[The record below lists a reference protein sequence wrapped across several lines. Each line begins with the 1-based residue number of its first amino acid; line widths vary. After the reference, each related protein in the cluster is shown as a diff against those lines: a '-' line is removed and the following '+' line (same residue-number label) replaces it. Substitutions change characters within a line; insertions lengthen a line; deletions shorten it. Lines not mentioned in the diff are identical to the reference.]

1 MCCTSK
7 APMKKVMNNK
17 EIVGRFSKI
26 LVTSERLQQFL
37 GSQVQGLRPHTKEN
51 AGHFLACIFHARVKV
66 KLGKSQLLSVFS
78 FSKLVGCG
86 LLWIFPFLTI
96 FVILPILYIHRFRIF
111 THWIKPCFVFFFPC
125 NLIF

>member
-51 AGHFLACIFHARVKV
+51 AGHFLACIFHARVT
-66 KLGKSQLLSVFS
+66 LGTESSAVTQLRPFII
-78 FSKLVGCG
+78 CG
-86 LLWIFPFLTI
+86 NAVQQPEHL
-96 FVILPILYIHRFRIF
+96 
-111 THWIKPCFVFFFPC
+111 
-125 NLIF
+125 